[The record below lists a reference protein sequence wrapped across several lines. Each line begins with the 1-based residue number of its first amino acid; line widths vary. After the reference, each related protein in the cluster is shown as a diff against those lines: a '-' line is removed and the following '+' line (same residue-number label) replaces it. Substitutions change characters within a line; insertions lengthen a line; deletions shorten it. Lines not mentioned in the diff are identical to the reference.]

1 MKTETRDKDTWEYY
15 EILRKDAERIP
26 YSSIE
31 NAYHRMM
38 TPLVMF
44 LNKQVTGKYEILGF
58 GKRRKQIVIG
68 KENLPDAPCLFCLN
82 HTNASD
88 ISSAYNGIKRQFY
101 VLADANQLNEPA
113 TKFFNDSIGAV
124 YVKRS
129 FGEDELAGIESGTY
143 SIPEELTG
151 RHAKLFMINRLM
163 HGQNCLMFIEGTWN
177 MSHNELVLPCKYGC
191 IDIAIAAKVPIVPVC
206 LEYLYEKNMEIIS
219 IEKPLYFDEST
230 DKKEAIEDVRSAIA
244 SRKWEIMLEHAKAN
258 YSDVNRN
265 TFEEII
271 IKNLFGYIVFPPLEE
286 MSVIYTYDE
295 FDAWKRRAQY
305 DRLYWVHQEACRR
318 YYQMKG
324 NNHK

>member
-1 MKTETRDKDTWEYY
+1 MKENDMEYY
-15 EILRKDAERIP
+15 EELRKEALTIP
-26 YSSIE
+26 YSKIA
-31 NAYHRMM
+31 NTYHCMM
-38 TPLVMF
+38 TPLAMF
-44 LNKQVTGKYEILGF
+44 LNKKVAAEKAEKDAYGSVRKRVVF
-58 GKRRKQIVIG
+58 GR
-68 KENLPDAPCLFCLN
+68 ENLPKDGCLYVAN
-82 HTNASD
+82 HTNVSD
-88 ISSAYNGIKRQFY
+88 MSSVYDGIKRQFY
-101 VLADANQLNEPA
+101 VMADANQLDEPA
-113 TKFFNDSIGAV
+113 TKFFNGLIGV
-124 YVKRS
+124 TYVKRCFS
-129 FGEDELAGIESGTY
+129 EDELAGIESGTY
-143 SIPEELTG
+143 SVPEELTG

-230 DKKEAIEDVRSAIA
+230 DRKEAIEDVRSAIA

-286 MSVIYTYDE
+286 MCVIYTYDE

-318 YYQMKG
+318 YYQVKG
-324 NNHK
+324 KKDK